1 MIERCTAEQE
11 AAGAIPGVAN
21 TRSLKTTEEE
31 GATFAQKTALLLR
44 GSIDNIQMVVP
55 SPVGAAWNGAKLTLT
70 YSQRHRNKDMK
81 GSPHR
86 VYHQEQVLNISWL
99 L

>member
-1 MIERCTAEQE
+1 MIERCTAERE
-11 AAGAIPGVAN
+11 VAGAIPGVAN

-55 SPVGAAWNGAKLTLT
+55 SPITEMRPLKNVAREKWGT
-70 YSQRHRNKDMK
+70 H
-81 GSPHR
+81 
-86 VYHQEQVLNISWL
+86 
-99 L
+99 

>member
-11 AAGAIPGVAN
+11 VAGAIPGVAN

-55 SPVGAAWNGAKLTLT
+55 SPITEMRPLKNVAREKWGT
-70 YSQRHRNKDMK
+70 H
-81 GSPHR
+81 
-86 VYHQEQVLNISWL
+86 
-99 L
+99 